1 MYDWSSALTTSEGKF
16 TSAQTSGL
24 VIESLNAST
33 ACPYFLFS
41 GQPISWYN
49 ISMGVFVF
57 SATWRMIE
65 ATILPLL
72 KRSSHF
78 TMSSWETRRLERSI

>member
-1 MYDWSSALTTSEGKF
+1 
-16 TSAQTSGL
+16 
-24 VIESLNAST
+24 
-33 ACPYFLFS
+33 
-41 GQPISWYN
+41 
-49 ISMGVFVF
+49 MGVFVF

-78 TMSSWETRRLERSI
+78 TMSSGETRRLERSMYPAGPSDPAKA